1 MGVFRS
7 LFLFSKDAAG
17 QMLPAKTLLHSDS
30 LHILPLGIFGAQSSV
45 FPLLSAGQVRCIRR
59 KHLIFLLMNAG

>member
-1 MGVFRS
+1 MVVFRS

-30 LHILPLGIFGAQSSV
+30 LHILPLGIFGANSV
-45 FPLLSAGQVRCIRR
+45 FGFPIAFSWVGTLY
-59 KHLIFLLMNAG
+59 